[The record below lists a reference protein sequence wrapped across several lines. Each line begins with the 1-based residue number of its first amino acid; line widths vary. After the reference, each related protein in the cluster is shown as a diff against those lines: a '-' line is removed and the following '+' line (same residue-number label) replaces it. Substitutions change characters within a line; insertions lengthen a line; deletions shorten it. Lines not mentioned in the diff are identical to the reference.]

1 MSEPFDREALLER
14 IDNDWEFLAELVQM
28 LDSEGRRLLAELSS
42 AATSSDAPEVGRLAH
57 TLKGMIS
64 NFCAQS
70 VADAAHSIELSA
82 KSGDL
87 AGALVAIPALQ
98 LQLEQL
104 IRALQGFLASR
115 PQCTS

>member
-14 IDNDWEFLAELVQM
+14 IDNDWEFLTELVQM
-28 LDSEGRRLLAELSS
+28 LDSEGRRLLAELKS
-42 AATSSDAPEVGRLAH
+42 AAASSDAPAVGRIAH

-87 AGALVAIPALQ
+87 PAALSAIAALEAQLEGLIVALQ
-98 LQLEQL
+98 S
-104 IRALQGFLASR
+104 FLASR